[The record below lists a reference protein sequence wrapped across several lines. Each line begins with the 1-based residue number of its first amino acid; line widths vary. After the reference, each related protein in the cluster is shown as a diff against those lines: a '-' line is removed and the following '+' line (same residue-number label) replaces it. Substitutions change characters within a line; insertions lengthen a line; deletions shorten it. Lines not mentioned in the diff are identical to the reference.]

1 MKGKDG
7 KFFLKIPVK
16 KEWPGGGMVAVA
28 VVGRRHGSKGKKKGT
43 KNLK

>member
-7 KFFLKIPVK
+7 KILKKIPT
-16 KEWPGGGMVAVA
+16 KEGWLAGGVVAVA
-28 VVGRRHGSKGKKKGT
+28 VAGRRHGSKGKKKGT